1 MEKTLMAETPDIEVQ
16 KDFKMLVEYCKNNGY
31 LTNDK
36 ETPLTHQ
43 EIALSNRIEEL
54 FYEIASYSGSL
65 DNIIRTKK
73 SENSNCID
81 TYYAI
86 AYEKKVYEFHY
97 FESTLP
103 RTSETQ
109 TVIYFVEVGDTK
121 DYPEEYIA
129 FPNEPTVRSARK
141 KRF

>member
-1 MEKTLMAETPDIEVQ
+1 MKKTLMTETPDIETK
-16 KDFKMLVEYCKNNGY
+16 KDFEMLVKYCKNNGY

-54 FYEIASYSGSL
+54 FYEIASYSDSL
-65 DNIIRTKK
+65 DNIMRTKK

-86 AYEKKVYEFHY
+86 AYGKKVYEFHCL
-97 FESTLP
+97 LP
-103 RTSETQ
+103 RTNKTQ
-109 TVIYFVEVGDTK
+109 TVIYFVEAGDTK

-129 FPNEPTVRSARK
+129 FPTEPAVRGARK